1 VSGFLAPPPDGPL
14 RRYRR
19 PSFSVLIAAHN
30 VAHLIG
36 DAIESAL
43 AQTVPPLEVIVSDD
57 GSTDDLD
64 GALAP
69 YGDRIV
75 LLRKE
80 HGGEASAKN
89 AAAEA
94 ARGELAVFLDGDD
107 AFLPRRLEA
116 LGALAEERPDLDILT
131 TDAFLVLHGRT
142 VRRCYEGGWTFPV
155 RDQRHEILRRNFIFG
170 HAAVRPERLFG
181 AGGFDESIRWTTDWD
196 LWLRLILDG
205 ARAGAVSEPLAL
217 YRLRETSLSADRERL
232 LRGKL
237 STLEKARAHPALHPD
252 ERPVLER
259 ALAGYRR
266 ELRLSELRGDLS
278 SPRAGTRRRALDVA
292 VAPGFAPLHRLEAMA
307 AALAPEL
314 AGRVVRRRAQ
324 RFWTAAGG
332 VRVDRRRRTTA
343 APR

>member
-1 VSGFLAPPPDGPL
+1 MG
-14 RRYRR
+14 

-30 VAHLIG
+30 VADLIG

-43 AQTVPPLEVIVSDD
+43 AQTEPPLEVIVCDD

-69 YGDRIV
+69 YRERIV
-75 LLRKE
+75 VLRRE

-89 AAAEA
+89 AAVAA

-107 AFLPRRLEA
+107 VFLPRRLEA
-116 LGALAEERPDLDILT
+116 LGALAESRPGLDILT
-131 TDAFLVLHGRT
+131 TDAYLVLDGRT
-142 VRRCYEGGWTFPV
+142 VRRCYEGGWTFPD
-155 RDQRHEILRRNFIFG
+155 RNQRLEILRRNFIFG
-170 HAAVRPERLFG
+170 HAAVRPELVLG

-205 ARAGAVSEPLAL
+205 AQAGVVAEPLAL

-237 STLEKARAHPALHPD
+237 ATLGKARANPALRPD

-259 ALAGYRR
+259 ALAAYRR
-266 ELRLSELRGDLS
+266 ELRLSELRGALS
-278 SPRAGTRRRALDVA
+278 AAGGGTRRRALGVA
-292 VAPGFAPLHRLEAMA
+292 VAPGFAPRHRLGAVA
-307 AALAPEL
+307 AALAPGL
-314 AGRVVRRRAQ
+314 AGRVLRARAE

-332 VRVDRRRRTTA
+332 VRVDRRGRATA
-343 APR
+343 PQR